1 VKKERAGSS
10 GNGDRHIS
18 PVPQRSRRNV
28 ADQKIADDAAT
39 KCRGARQHQQS
50 QQIQVSAN
58 GGHRSFNPKKER
70 ARQIHRIEQP
80 VRFRWHCFPRSRRA
94 FVAQ

>member
-1 VKKERAGSS
+1 MMPPPNA
-10 GNGDRHIS
+10 
-18 PVPQRSRRNV
+18 V
-28 ADQKIADDAAT
+28 AHAST
-39 KCRGARQHQQS
+39 SNPR
-50 QQIQVSAN
+50 QIQVSAN

-70 ARQIHRIEQP
+70 ARQVHRIEQP